1 MASTADALV
10 NQLAQDI
17 QHHDLEKAKQDVASI
32 ITRDT
37 NIADPSGTC
46 NRLYKDAQQLLASG
60 VTRDQLVQLG
70 FPKVNVESN
79 DGGVILS
86 DGNGFK
92 MPVTLGDVMKDVNN
106 SQAEA
111 LAKKIHERGDL
122 GDPRTKEELRKAF
135 VEAEKTGQSQIL
147 EERINNYLAEMGDN
161 RRIYYSLN
169 HHEDAFPALLLYSGK
184 NIKDSISW
192 DNVKKKPA

>member
-1 MASTADALV
+1 MASTTDALV

-17 QHHDLEKAKQDVASI
+17 QHHDLDKAKQDVASI

-60 VTRDQLVQLG
+60 VTRDQLMQLG
-70 FPKVNVESN
+70 FPKVNVESK
-79 DGGVILS
+79 DGGIVLS

-106 SQAEA
+106 TQAEA
-111 LAKKIHERGDL
+111 FAKKIHESADFGN
-122 GDPRTKEELRKAF
+122 PRNRDELR
-135 VEAEKTGQSQIL
+135 
-147 EERINNYLAEMGDN
+147 
-161 RRIYYSLN
+161 
-169 HHEDAFPALLLYSGK
+169 
-184 NIKDSISW
+184 
-192 DNVKKKPA
+192 